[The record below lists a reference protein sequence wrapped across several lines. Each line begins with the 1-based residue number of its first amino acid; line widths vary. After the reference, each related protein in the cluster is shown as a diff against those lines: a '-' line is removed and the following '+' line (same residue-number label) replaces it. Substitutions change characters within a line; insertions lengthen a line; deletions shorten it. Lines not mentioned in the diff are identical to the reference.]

1 MITRQ
6 NIKTNFRDIKTSL
19 FIKVNGMPVKISRR
33 TFEISKTNIPK
44 NGYPINSLP
53 LKYHYQLMRKKTS
66 HYHIMITRQ
75 NIKTN
80 FQDKKASLLIKVN
93 GTSVKI
99 SKQTYEISKRI
110 LDHQLAES

>member
-1 MITRQ
+1 M
-6 NIKTNFRDIKTSL
+6 FRKQISDKLTS
-19 FIKVNGMPVKISRR
+19 IEV
-33 TFEISKTNIPK
+33 
-44 NGYPINSLP
+44 P
-53 LKYHYQLMRKKTS
+53 LSAYDKKTS